1 MAHSKTRPPL
11 RPSLTVVIP
20 ALNEERN
27 LAATVRSVSDA
38 TSGLVDSLEI
48 IIVNDHSSDR
58 TGAIAEELA
67 SQDPRILVVHNSM
80 NMGLGYNF
88 GRGVKLTSKDYLM
101 MIPGDNENSAQ
112 SVTPVV
118 EKLGEADLII
128 PYVVNPWVRTR
139 TRRAISRIYVWTVN
153 ILCGLKVRYY
163 NGTCAFRS
171 RALQEIPMDTNGF
184 AYVAKTLVR
193 LLKRG
198 YSYREVGVHLDQRG
212 SGSSKAFRPRNI
224 VQVVG
229 SIISL
234 FWEVRILRKGL
245 GR

>member
-1 MAHSKTRPPL
+1 MAHSRMSPHT

-27 LAATVRSVSDA
+27 LADAVRSVYDA
-38 TSGLVDSLEI
+38 TKDLVDSLEV
-48 IIVNDHSSDR
+48 IIVDDHSTDR
-58 TGAIAEELA
+58 TGMIADEMA
-67 SQDPRILVVHNSM
+67 SQDPRIIVVHNTI

-88 GRGVKLTSKDYLM
+88 RKGVELTSKDYLM

-112 SVTPVV
+112 SVIPVV
-118 EKLGEADLII
+118 ERLGEADLII

-139 TRRAISRIYVWTVN
+139 IRRAISRVYVCTLN
-153 ILCGLKVRYY
+153 ILCGLKLHYY
-163 NGTCAFRS
+163 NGTCAFS
-171 RALQEIPMDTNGF
+171 SIALQEIPMDTNGF

-198 YSYREVGVHLDQRG
+198 HSYTEVGVHLDQRG
-212 SGSSKAFRPRNI
+212 SGSSKAFQLRNI
-224 VQVVG
+224 VQVGG
-229 SIISL
+229 SLLSL

-245 GR
+245 ER